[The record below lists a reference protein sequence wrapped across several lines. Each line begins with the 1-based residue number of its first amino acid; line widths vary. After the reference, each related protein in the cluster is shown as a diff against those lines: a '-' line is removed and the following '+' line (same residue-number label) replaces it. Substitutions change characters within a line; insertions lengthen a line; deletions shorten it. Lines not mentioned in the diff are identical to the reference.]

1 MEKQIYKIGI
11 MKIKTIGIKYP
22 QKRLVL
28 DKVKGVEYCKIQNYI
43 NPFLKKFKRFEV
55 YKPIF
60 DFSVDGYH
68 TVNTIMLTNKPW
80 CCSFEDYVPRGGIK
94 DFWDMAYHGRHV
106 YNRRIDKMVEVISH
120 SNCKRLI
127 ALSECNFNM
136 QLKFY
141 ENYGHPELIDIL
153 AAKTCT
159 LKVPQDI
166 LSDDIPQLTTNIKF
180 VFVGND
186 FIRKGGREVLEVLKE
201 IRKVRNNFELNLIT
215 NIETNK
221 NYSFYGFQ
229 DSVDELDEIRD
240 WARRQEWIHIYT
252 NIPNDNV
259 IEIIK
264 RSNVG
269 FLPTWFDTYGYSVLE
284 MQACGVPVITTNV
297 RALPEINKNGWIMEI
312 PTNFN
317 NEIIIDSISK
327 KYDIR
332 KTMQKQMYDIVLSIL
347 DNNNL
352 ITSKGKAC
360 LEYIAKFHSPYEY
373 SQKVAEIYS
382 EF

>member
-1 MEKQIYKIGI
+1 M
-11 MKIKTIGIKYP
+11 
-22 QKRLVL
+22 
-28 DKVKGVEYCKIQNYI
+28 
-43 NPFLKKFKRFEV
+43 
-55 YKPIF
+55 
-60 DFSVDGYH
+60 
-68 TVNTIMLTNKPW
+68 
-80 CCSFEDYVPRGGIK
+80 
-94 DFWDMAYHGRHV
+94 
-106 YNRRIDKMVEVISH
+106 
-120 SNCKRLI
+120 
-127 ALSECNFNM
+127 
-136 QLKFY
+136 
-141 ENYGHPELIDIL
+141 

-215 NIETNK
+215 NIEANK
-221 NYSFYGFQ
+221 NYSFYRFQ

-252 NIPNDNV
+252 NIPNGNV

-327 KYDIR
+327 KNDVR

-347 DNNNL
+347 DNNSL
-352 ITSKGKAC
+352 ITSKGKAS
-360 LEYIAKFHSPYEY
+360 LEYIAKFHSPYKY
-373 SQKVAEIYS
+373 SKKVAEIYS